1 MPDFLFFKSGRTYL
15 KIRFL
20 DILYIRA
27 EKRHVAIVTVGECF
41 FSTISIS
48 EIEKQLPPNLFR
60 RIHRSYIISLNHTDK
75 FDNEIAYVGNKK
87 IPIGEQYKNVLK
99 TAIVVINSA
108 IHAYLVNSEEINK
121 WINDLNQ
128 QM

>member
-1 MPDFLFFKSGRTYL
+1 MQDFLFFKAGRTYL
-15 KIRFL
+15 KIKFL

-27 EKRHVAIVTVGECF
+27 EKRHVAIVTNTDCY

-48 EIEKQLPPNLFR
+48 EIEKQLPATLFR

-75 FDNEIAYVGNKK
+75 FDHEIAYVGNKK

-99 TAIVVINSA
+99 SAIIVINSA
-108 IHAYLVNSEEINK
+108 IQAYLLNNEEINK

-128 QM
+128 

>member
-1 MPDFLFFKSGRTYL
+1 MPDFLFIKAGRTYL
-15 KIRFL
+15 KIKLL

-27 EKRHVAIVTVGECF
+27 EKRYVAIVTNSECY

-99 TAIVVINSA
+99 NAIIVINSA
-108 IHAYLVNSEEINK
+108 LQGYLLNSEEINK

-128 QM
+128 

>member
-1 MPDFLFFKSGRTYL
+1 MPDFLFIKAGKTYL
-15 KIRFL
+15 KIKVL

-27 EKRHVAIVTVGECF
+27 EKRYVAIVTKSDCY

-75 FDNEIAYVGNKK
+75 FDNEIAYVGSKK

-99 TAIVVINSA
+99 NAIIVINSA
-108 IHAYLVNSEEINK
+108 IQAYLLNSEEINK

-128 QM
+128 

>member
-1 MPDFLFFKSGRTYL
+1 MPDFLFFKAGRTYL
-15 KIRFL
+15 KIKFL

-27 EKRHVAIVTVGECF
+27 DKKHVAIVTDSDCY
-41 FSTISIS
+41 FSTVSIS

-60 RIHRSYIISLNHTDK
+60 RIHRSYIVSLNHTDK

-99 TAIVVINSA
+99 TAIIVINSA
-108 IHAYLVNSEEINK
+108 IQAYVLNGEEINK

-128 QM
+128 